1 MRHEDVLE
9 LIKRDEAW
17 ELFSVP
23 LYVGLWLN
31 LLLLL
36 WFPSFGNDT
45 DFKIF
50 SEWDCRFLHEIADA
64 HVEVFLTVLL
74 LNGVLGLLLP
84 VVFLVLEVRAFK
96 ASDFFLFRVL
106 SCIMSLFHLLWVSAS
121 CVYSAVNRN
130 RIIRFSFFVLFIY
143 IRSPSRYQRFI
154 LIDDPLLFLLHI
166 DRI

>member
-1 MRHEDVLE
+1 L
-9 LIKRDEAW
+9 
-17 ELFSVP
+17 LF
-23 LYVGLWLN
+23 
-31 LLLLL
+31 
-36 WFPSFGNDT
+36 D
-45 DFKIF
+45 
-50 SEWDCRFLHEIADA
+50 
-64 HVEVFLTVLL
+64 
-74 LNGVLGLLLP
+74 GVLGLLLP

-143 IRSPSRYQRFI
+143 ILSPSRHQRFI